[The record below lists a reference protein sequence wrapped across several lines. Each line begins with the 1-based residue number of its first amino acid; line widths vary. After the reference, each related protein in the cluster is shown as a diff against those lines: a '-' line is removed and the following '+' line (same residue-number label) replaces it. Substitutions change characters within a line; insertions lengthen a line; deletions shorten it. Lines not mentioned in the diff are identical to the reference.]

1 MDTFLR
7 KYKLIDSVSFT
18 LNCDKA
24 TFIEKFKENVEPSN
38 LSFSPFEAFSGGS
51 KLYKG
56 TIQISTFKIQRK
68 QQLFSN
74 KIQNPIS
81 NGKITEDTNTIKIDL
96 EINGITSFMKIF
108 FMIFMIFEIIAFL
121 TILFFIVS
129 ETDFPIFSLPYILF
143 HTGLFILIFYLLI
156 KFSVKSFKQ
165 DIEREIHFWLR

>member
-7 KYKLIDSVSFT
+7 KHKLIDSVSFT

-68 QQLFSN
+68 QQLFN
-74 KIQNPIS
+74 NRIHNPITD
-81 NGKITEDTNTIKIDL
+81 GKITENTNTIKIDL

-108 FMIFMIFEIIAFL
+108 FMIFMIFEIIGFI
-121 TILFFIVS
+121 TILYFITSNTNSPV
-129 ETDFPIFSLPYILF
+129 FSIPLLLI

-165 DIEREIHFWLR
+165 DVEREIHFWLR